1 MNNRDSKRYSTAFT
15 AGALLLRETDIAVAS
30 LRDFKDFMNGDEVL
44 DVMVLPVN
52 SESSRKRI
60 AGEIVKRM
68 KALPDFSFI
77 DLFTKL
83 DSRNKKLILFYAVC
97 KHYTAILDFMIEVV
111 VKKWNNIDL
120 ELKIEDYQ
128 NFLFIKMDFHPE
140 LLKITDKTK
149 YKAAQVTLKMLKEL
163 GVLVDGK
170 LSKQEFDINV
180 LKAISLAGDNWFLD
194 IVFLNNMEK
203 EKIFEA

>member
-1 MNNRDSKRYSTAFT
+1 MNKVVSKKYSTAFT
-15 AGALLLRETDIAVAS
+15 AGALLLGETEVAIES
-30 LRDFKDFMNGDEVL
+30 LSDFKDFMNGVEEL
-44 DVMVLPVN
+44 DAMVLPIN

-68 KALPDFSFI
+68 KALPDYSFI

-83 DSRNKKLILFYAVC
+83 DSKNKKLILFYAVC

-120 ELKIEDYQ
+120 ELTVEDYQ
-128 NFLFIKMDFHPE
+128 NFLFLKMDFHPE

-163 GVLVDGK
+163 GVLVDGI

-194 IVFLNNMEK
+194 IVFLNSMEK
-203 EKIFEA
+203 EKVFEA